1 MEHSDLNAAHL
12 FVEVVQQ
19 GSFTNAAKV
28 LGLPKSTLSR
38 RIGDLETRLGARLLQ
53 RTTRK
58 LSLTDL
64 GAAYFERVNR
74 IVSELGEAEAAVLDA
89 QNTPRGVLR
98 VTAPPDL
105 GMVILPKALPEFT
118 ALYPEVHVVL
128 DLSGR
133 RVDLVQEGFDVAL
146 RAGHLVDSSLIAKSI
161 ATSSMAIYASP
172 EYLAARGTPQRLEE
186 LVSHDCLVFGTTPE
200 RKWHFER
207 NGRTHEVSVT
217 GRIAAQDFGYLRFAT
232 LAGGGI
238 ALLPNMLV
246 GPDVHHGRLVQ
257 LLSDFTHAQDTLYV
271 VYPSRN
277 FLPAK
282 TRAFVDFITER
293 MGVWEGMCRQKRME
307 CPGATCPG

>member
-161 ATSSMAIYASP
+161 ATSSMAIYSSP

>member
-118 ALYPEVHVVL
+118 VLYPEVHVVL

-133 RVDLVQEGFDVAL
+133 RVDLIQEGFDVAL

-172 EYLAARGTPQRLEE
+172 EYLEARGTPQRLEE
-186 LVSHDCLVFGTTPE
+186 LASHDCLVFGTTPD

-232 LAGGGI
+232 LAGGGV

>member
-1 MEHSDLNAAHL
+1 M
-12 FVEVVQQ
+12 
-19 GSFTNAAKV
+19 
-28 LGLPKSTLSR
+28 
-38 RIGDLETRLGARLLQ
+38 
-53 RTTRK
+53 
-58 LSLTDL
+58 
-64 GAAYFERVNR
+64 
-74 IVSELGEAEAAVLDA
+74 
-89 QNTPRGVLR
+89 
-98 VTAPPDL
+98 
-105 GMVILPKALPEFT
+105 
-118 ALYPEVHVVL
+118 
-128 DLSGR
+128 
-133 RVDLVQEGFDVAL
+133 AL

-161 ATSSMAIYASP
+161 ATSSMAIYSSP

-293 MGVWEGMCRQKRME
+293 MGRLGGHVSSEAHGVPRCNVPRLSDRVANVVRREDQAGSRRLSRSSATSTTLLPVSTETEPGFRYGWALATEQRDSLACGSQSLPTRSPSATATSLASGVGSIAASRRSTSTARCRIGNSPTWLAWCLGVQRRGRNAKSSGARSHSPIQPIRAE
-307 CPGATCPG
+307 VPGDAP

>member
-89 QNTPRGVLR
+89 QSTPRGVLR

-172 EYLAARGTPQRLEE
+172 EYLEARGTPQRLEE
-186 LVSHDCLVFGTTPE
+186 LPSHDCLVFGTTPE